1 MQDKSTIMSLIK
13 RNIRKTGYYIILM
26 LAFLFASCGFFR
38 APGKDKCDKILSKSQ
53 MTDILIDIYMLEA
66 FIREYQ
72 QIEPKAKDSA
82 FYFYEALFKR
92 HSVERHVFE
101 EALDCYLLD
110 RRDMDT
116 IHEEMLNRLSLIES
130 EAGIKQEDE

>member
-1 MQDKSTIMSLIK
+1 MSLIK
-13 RNIRKTGYYIILM
+13 RNIRKTRFYVILM
-26 LAFLFASCGFFR
+26 VAVLLSACGFFR

-53 MTDILIDIYMLEA
+53 MTDILIDIYMLES

-72 QIEPKAKDSA
+72 QIDPAAKDSA
-82 FYFYEALFKR
+82 VYYYEALF
-92 HSVERHVFE
+92 ERHGVGRDVFE

-110 RRDMDT
+110 RRDMDI

>member
-1 MQDKSTIMSLIK
+1 
-13 RNIRKTGYYIILM
+13 M
-26 LAFLFASCGFFR
+26 LVFLFASCGFFR

-53 MTDILIDIYMLEA
+53 MTDILTDIYMLEA
-66 FIREYQ
+66 YIREYQ
-72 QIEPKAKDSA
+72 QAEPAAKDSA
-82 FYFYEALFKR
+82 VYYYEALFER
-92 HSVERHVFE
+92 HGVERSVFE

-110 RRDMDT
+110 RREMDL

>member
-1 MQDKSTIMSLIK
+1 MTSKGKYFHNASF
-13 RNIRKTGYYIILM
+13 YILM
-26 LAFLFASCGFFR
+26 MLLFVLASCGFFR

-53 MTDILIDIYMLEA
+53 MTDILIDMYMLEA

-82 FYFYEALFKR
+82 VYYYNALFKR
-92 HSVERHVFE
+92 HGIERTVFE

-110 RRDMDT
+110 RREMDI

-130 EAGIKQEDE
+130 EVGKRQESE